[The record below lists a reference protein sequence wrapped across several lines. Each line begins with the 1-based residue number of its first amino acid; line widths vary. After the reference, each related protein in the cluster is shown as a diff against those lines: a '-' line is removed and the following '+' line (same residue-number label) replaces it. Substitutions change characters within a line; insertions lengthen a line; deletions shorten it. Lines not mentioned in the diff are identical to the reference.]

1 MWRSHC
7 NSRRLDFSWKTSVL
21 RPFFR
26 KLLQSSLEAWWYF
39 WPYFHESDFH
49 KKGMKLRFLWHSKVL
64 LLSTVSLNTF
74 YFDTLCNFWEKE
86 SVSLKE
92 GCNEKKNTKGVSP
105 LTMTDS
111 PIRKTFTGNV
121 SSTYNFCF
129 SSDRNLPHALGL
141 GEEWHLNCWWR
152 GFPRIMRFGIFQTVF
167 CLN

>member
-26 KLLQSSLEAWWYF
+26 MVLQSLETYIVVVFLTLLSWKWF
-39 WPYFHESDFH
+39 SQ
-49 KKGMKLRFLWHSKVL
+49 KGMKLLFLWHSKVL

-74 YFDTLCNFWEKE
+74 YFDTFCNFWKKE

-111 PIRKTFTGNV
+111 PIGKTFTGNV

-129 SSDRNLPHALGL
+129 SSDQNLPHALGL
-141 GEEWHLNCWWR
+141 GRMASTVWKFNDFPITQILREIIFWR
-152 GFPRIMRFGIFQTVF
+152 I
-167 CLN
+167 

>member
-26 KLLQSSLEAWWYF
+26 KLLQSSLEAYIGGIFDLTFMKVIFPKRAWNC
-39 WPYFHESDFH
+39 DFFDIQ
-49 KKGMKLRFLWHSKVL
+49 KCYCYRQFLW
-64 LLSTVSLNTF
+64 
-74 YFDTLCNFWEKE
+74 TLFILTHFAIFGKKE

-121 SSTYNFCF
+121 SSTYNFYF

-141 GEEWHLNCWWR
+141 REEWHLNCWL
-152 GFPRIMRFGIFQTVF
+152 GDF
-167 CLN
+167 LA

>member
-1 MWRSHC
+1 MTH
-7 NSRRLDFSWKTSVL
+7 FAIFGK
-21 RPFFR
+21 
-26 KLLQSSLEAWWYF
+26 
-39 WPYFHESDFH
+39 
-49 KKGMKLRFLWHSKVL
+49 
-64 LLSTVSLNTF
+64 
-74 YFDTLCNFWEKE
+74 KE

-141 GEEWHLNCWWR
+141 GEEWHLNCWVR
-152 GFPRIMRFGIFQTVF
+152 GYPRIVRFRIFHFQTVVFVSIQSITHF
-167 CLN
+167 CTEELFSVSTFSSNFHLASSISQE

>member
-1 MWRSHC
+1 
-7 NSRRLDFSWKTSVL
+7 
-21 RPFFR
+21 
-26 KLLQSSLEAWWYF
+26 
-39 WPYFHESDFH
+39 
-49 KKGMKLRFLWHSKVL
+49 MKLRFLWHSKVL

-74 YFDTLCNFWEKE
+74 YFDTLCNFWKKE

-141 GEEWHLNCWWR
+141 GEEWHLNCWVR
-152 GFPRIMRFGIFQTVF
+152 GFPRIVRFRIFHF
-167 CLN
+167 CRRLFLSQFKVLHIFALRNCFRCLHFQATFHLASSISQE